1 MQPYAAAETAAAGII
16 TVRPQADGVC
26 PYLAQGQALMP
37 AKTYQH
43 QLRAAVIA
51 AASMLT
57 GLRSGITPQLS
68 T

>member
-1 MQPYAAAETAAAGII
+1 MQPYAVAAAAAVGII
-16 TVRPQADGVC
+16 TVRPQADGAC

-37 AKTYQH
+37 AKTYKH
-43 QLRAAVIA
+43 QLKAAVMA

>member
-1 MQPYAAAETAAAGII
+1 MQPYAAAAAVGII
-16 TVRPQADGVC
+16 TVRPQADGAC
-26 PYLAQGQALMP
+26 PYLAQGKDLMP
-37 AKTYQH
+37 AKPYQ
-43 QLRAAVIA
+43 QLKAAVMA